1 VHLVGFYYKNIDTA
15 ALTFTEVNIIIE
27 LVIANWVTANI

>member
-15 ALTFTEVNIIIE
+15 LTFTEANIITE
-27 LVIANWVTANI
+27 LVIENWATPNI